1 MKNDYQH
8 ISTVLFTL
16 VPISPYSL
24 TMMNIVNTEFY
35 SVELWFPDQVSKT
48 LESKAMS
55 IWH

>member
-55 IWH
+55 I